1 MGSMKISVP
10 TRGTRRTIFPRIFH
24 HLSNSKD
31 TLEILRIESKVSLFR
46 GFTRMQILGKKDER
60 FYPASLIT
68 LVIEGLP
75 RSIVRRVRTR
85 AYMVLFNL
93 LYTAR

>member
-1 MGSMKISVP
+1 
-10 TRGTRRTIFPRIFH
+10 
-24 HLSNSKD
+24 
-31 TLEILRIESKVSLFR
+31 
-46 GFTRMQILGKKDER
+46 MQILGKKDER

-75 RSIVRRVRTR
+75 RSIVRRIRTR